1 MTKGH
6 RVQGSRRRES
16 ELQVAGEHAAT
27 GKHLVVGEPVVDAPV
42 PVDVI
47 PVDAD
52 EHGAAWKEI
61 PATVVQEVARF
72 AVRLLANHLR
82 DECGEIRRVKI
93 PDARIC
99 EDVADGG
106 RPRQIGIRNLDDAR
120 RFAWLRPRDDRR
132 RERAPNAPRRSFVSI
147 PPELGGDV
155 PRHEH
160 HRRDVLVEDEKRRG
174 RLYRRQTFLHDA
186 LQAIM
191 PTKGVC

>member
-16 ELQVAGEHAAT
+16 EFQVAGEHAAT
-27 GKHLVVGEPVVDAPV
+27 GTHLAAGAPV
-42 PVDVI
+42 DDVPAPVEVTPVD
-47 PVDAD
+47 DD

-82 DECGEIRRVKI
+82 DESGEIRRVKI

-132 RERAPNAPRRSFVSI
+132 RERAPDAPRRSFVSI

-155 PRHEH
+155 PLVECG
-160 HRRDVLVEDEKRRG
+160 RRDVLVKDEERRR

-191 PTKGVC
+191 PTKGVR